1 MIKVF
6 FTLIF
11 FHINYGISFDKNI
24 YDSDKNKVNIFLAE
38 KKNNQIKL
46 GLEFLLDTDWKI
58 YWKYPG
64 DLGLAPSLQIIEGSK
79 KNEIKIKWPF
89 PNELYEKEIDLTS
102 RVYYN
107 QIILPT
113 EIIFFD
119 LPNLENN
126 KIIFLLD
133 FQICKEICIP
143 VSKKFSIDLKS
154 EDYIDDKS
162 IEKIRVYERSVP
174 KDIKF
179 SKNLKGNK
187 ITINSNNLI
196 IELDKENSKY
206 LLRNKND
213 GFIFLKNNSFGT
225 TRLSKI
231 EEDDK
236 KIFFY
241 LLDSEYNNKNITST
255 SKVFIKIIDD
265 YYFWNTKNHIV
276 NKSSINLNLF
286 LILLVSYIGG
296 FILNFMP
303 CVLPVL
309 GLKINSFMQELKS
322 KNSLKIKLG
331 SFSIVLGIITT
342 FLMFSIFASIFR
354 YFGKSVGW
362 GMQFQSPVF
371 IVFMIFILILFI
383 LNLLGLFEIR
393 VPRAFNLLFKNKKFS
408 NNSNIYIKNYF
419 TGILSTLLATPC
431 TAPFVG
437 TAISIALTQNF
448 LFSILIFLF
457 MAFGKSMPYLI
468 FIIYPQVINFFPKP
482 GLWLINLK
490 YFFALLLMLTILWLS
505 SILFSTKKNINKNW
519 EEFEKQKISE
529 YLANNNSVFVDVT
542 AEWCL
547 SCTVNKKLVLDQQD
561 IKELF
566 DSRDIKTLR
575 ADWTSRDDDIL
586 EFLKTY
592 NKYGIPF
599 NILYTPSKPE
609 GFIFSEILTKNQIKK
624 AIENYIDTK

>member
-1 MIKVF
+1 MLKLF
-6 FTLIF
+6 STFIF
-11 FHINYGISFDKNI
+11 FYVTYGVSFDTNI
-24 YDSDKNKVNIFLAE
+24 YDSDKNRVNIFLAE
-38 KKNNQIKL
+38 KNNNKIKL

-64 DLGLAPSLQIIEGSK
+64 DIGLAPSLQIIEGSK
-79 KNEIKIKWPF
+79 KHEIKIKWPF

-102 RVYYN
+102 RVYYDH
-107 QIILPT
+107 IILPT
-113 EIIFFD
+113 EITFFD
-119 LPNLENN
+119 LSNSKNN
-126 KIIFLLD
+126 KIIFSLD

-143 VSKKFSIDLKS
+143 VTKKFSIDLKP
-154 EDYIDDKS
+154 EDYFNDEK
-162 IEKIRVYERSVP
+162 IEKIGTYERLIP
-174 KDIKF
+174 KDIKL

-187 ITINSNNLI
+187 IIINSKDLI
-196 IELDKENSKY
+196 IELDKKHSKN
-206 LLRNKND
+206 LLKNKND
-213 GFIFLKNNSFGT
+213 GFIFLKNNNFET

-236 KIFFY
+236 KIYFF
-241 LLDSEYNNKNITST
+241 LTDSEYNNENIAST

-265 YYFWNTKNHIV
+265 YYFWNTRNHII
-276 NKSSINLNLF
+276 NKSGINFNLF
-286 LILLVSYIGG
+286 LILLFSYIGG

-331 SFSIVLGIITT
+331 SISVVLGIVTT
-342 FLMFSIFASIFR
+342 FLMFSICASILR

-362 GMQFQSPVF
+362 GMQFQSPIF
-371 IVFMIFILILFI
+371 IIFMIFILILFI
-383 LNLLGLFEIR
+383 LNLLGLFELRI
-393 VPRAFNLLFKNKKFS
+393 PRAFNFLLQNKKFK

-457 MAFGKSMPYLI
+457 MALGKSMPYLI

-482 GLWLINLK
+482 GQWFVYLK
-490 YFFALLLMLTILWLS
+490 YFFALLLILTVLWLA
-505 SILFSTKKNINKNW
+505 SILLTTKKNINQNW
-519 EEFEKQKISE
+519 EEFEKEKISE
-529 YLANNNSVFVDVT
+529 YLENNNSVFVDVT

-547 SCTVNKKLVLDQQD
+547 SCAVNKKLVLDQED

-566 DSRDIKTLR
+566 DSRGIKTIR
-575 ADWTSRDDDIL
+575 ADWTSRDDNIL
-586 EFLKTY
+586 EFLKSY

-609 GFIFSEILTKNQIKK
+609 GFIFSEILTKSQIKK